1 MAAITRRYARALAD
15 TVFDRKIDAPKAAA
29 QLRSLVTLLEES
41 QPLREVWENPA
52 VSAEQKLAVLDA
64 IAKRMAAEPV
74 VRNFMAVVID
84 HRRVPQL
91 EEIAGQF
98 EAELNQRLGM
108 ADAEI
113 TTARDL
119 DAGERREIE
128 GKIAAVTGKTV
139 KASYSTDGAVLGG
152 AIIRVGSTIY
162 DGSVR
167 GQLQKLKQ
175 QLISNGAG
183 AN

>member
-15 TVFDRKIDAPKAAA
+15 TIFDRKIDAQKAAA
-29 QLRSLVTLLEES
+29 QLRGLVTLVEES
-41 QPLREVWENPA
+41 RPLREVWESPA
-52 VSAEQKLAVLDA
+52 VSSEQKLAVLDA
-64 IAKRMAAEPV
+64 IAKKLGAEPV

-84 HRRVPQL
+84 HRRVAQL
-91 EEIAGQF
+91 QEIAGQF

-108 ADAEI
+108 ADAEV

-119 DAGERREIE
+119 DSDERGQIE
-128 GKIAAVTGKTV
+128 RKIAAVTGKTV
-139 KASYSTDGAVLGG
+139 KANYTTDGAVLGG

-167 GQLQKLKQ
+167 GQLQKLRQ
-175 QLISNGAG
+175 RLVSDGVGAS
-183 AN
+183 